1 MMENNKE
8 QAPANGAKLELV
20 ARITLPDGRVVEKK
34 VEAVGGIPAPE
45 EFDTSDR
52 DGFLATYDRFERSV
66 IDARDL
72 CIARK
77 TCFDLESEAEYGH
90 FLFVFLRNKGK
101 LGSKNG
107 IHFIKFHMIFYGYA
121 RHRKKTC

>member
-8 QAPANGAKLELV
+8 QASANGAKLDLV

-66 IDARDL
+66 IDARDRL
-72 CIARK
+72 
-77 TCFDLESEAEYGH
+77 
-90 FLFVFLRNKGK
+90 
-101 LGSKNG
+101 SKSIG
-107 IHFIKFHMIFYGYA
+107 ETISDEL
-121 RHRKKTC
+121 KKTTNQEE